1 MNESSSMK
9 DRLQTMRHHA
19 IRRNRQADLLA
30 NAIAE
35 SPYPVIVCGD
45 FNDTPASYVYRK
57 ISRSL
62 QDCFLQA
69 GRTWKG
75 SYQRWGDFLRIRLYA
90 LFTCIPSELLPTGF
104 QSLERPQ
111 TAALCALSGQTLL
124 KNKISK
130 ND

>member
-1 MNESSSMK
+1 MK

-19 IRRNRQADLLA
+19 IRRSRQADLLA

-45 FNDTPASYVYRK
+45 FNDTLSFVCLPENQLNHCRIAS
-57 ISRSL
+57 SRPNPDMERQL
-62 QDCFLQA
+62 PTL
-69 GRTWKG
+69 GRFFTN
-75 SYQRWGDFLRIRLYA
+75 RLYA